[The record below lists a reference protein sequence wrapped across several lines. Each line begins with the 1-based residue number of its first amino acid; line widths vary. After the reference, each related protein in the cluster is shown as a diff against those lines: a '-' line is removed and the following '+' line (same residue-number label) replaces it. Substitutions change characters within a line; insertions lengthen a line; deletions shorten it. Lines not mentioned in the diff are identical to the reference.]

1 MCDENLPWILGGPA
15 ARWGPRAAGVKVNV
29 ILTGLRGTGKSS
41 VGKVLAQRLGF
52 TFIDTDTLIEALAGS
67 RIAAIV
73 AQRGWEHFR
82 ALERQVVTRVAAT
95 DRHVVAAGGGTL
107 IDEENARLLK
117 RRGVVVLLVCELPI
131 LQRRIALESNRPS
144 LTGLIG
150 QGSAEAELAQ
160 VWEARRARYQAV
172 ADVMYDVS
180 AESANVVEDLA
191 RKAADLEALL
201 HQSPGF
207 RMG

>member
-1 MCDENLPWILGGPA
+1 
-15 ARWGPRAAGVKVNV
+15 VKVNV

-41 VGKVLAQRLGF
+41 VGKLLAQRLGF
-52 TFIDTDTLIEALAGS
+52 TFVDTDTLIEELAAS
-67 RIAAIV
+67 RIAEIV
-73 AQRGWEHFR
+73 VQHGWEHFR
-82 ALERQVVTRVAAT
+82 ALERQVVTHVAAT

-131 LQRRIALESNRPS
+131 LQHRIALESNRPS
-144 LTGLIG
+144 LTG
-150 QGSAEAELAQ
+150 QGPAEVELAQ
-160 VWEARRARYQAV
+160 VWEARWARYHAV

>member
-1 MCDENLPWILGGPA
+1 MCGENLPWILGGPA

-52 TFIDTDTLIEALAGS
+52 TFVDTDTLIEEVAAS

-73 AQRGWEHFR
+73 VQHGWEYFR

-117 RRGVVVLLVCELPI
+117 THGVVVLLVCELPI

-144 LTGLIG
+144 LTGE
-150 QGSAEAELAQ
+150 GSAEAELAQ
-160 VWEARRARYQAV
+160 VWEARRARYHAV

-180 AESANVVEDLA
+180 VESANMAEDIEH
-191 RKAADLEALL
+191 KAAAIEVLL